1 MSLSTRGRLLLA
13 AERAVARSTDSTRHK
28 AFVSYHGDDAGEV
41 EQFLDDFGHT
51 FIPRVIGVSDKDDF
65 IDSNDTDYVM
75 DRIRE
80 NYLTDSTVTIV
91 LVGRCTWARRYVDWE
106 IFSTLRND
114 KNNRRSGL
122 MAVTL
127 PSRGSVTTAV
137 PPRLRDNL
145 PAGNVDGYARWW
157 KYPTTANQLR
167 TCIDDAFDARSS
179 RSHLI
184 DNSRPRKLSSSPC

>member
-91 LVGRCTWARRYVDWE
+91 LVGRYLGSPVRRLGDLLHVAQRQE
-106 IFSTLRND
+106 QP
-114 KNNRRSGL
+114 
-122 MAVTL
+122 AVGAHGGHL
-127 PSRGSVTTAV
+127 ALAWKRHYRCPAPAAGQ
-137 PPRLRDNL
+137 PPRRQ
-145 PAGNVDGYARWW
+145 R
-157 KYPTTANQLR
+157 R
-167 TCIDDAFDARSS
+167 RI
-179 RSHLI
+179 
-184 DNSRPRKLSSSPC
+184 RPVVEVPNYRQSAADMY